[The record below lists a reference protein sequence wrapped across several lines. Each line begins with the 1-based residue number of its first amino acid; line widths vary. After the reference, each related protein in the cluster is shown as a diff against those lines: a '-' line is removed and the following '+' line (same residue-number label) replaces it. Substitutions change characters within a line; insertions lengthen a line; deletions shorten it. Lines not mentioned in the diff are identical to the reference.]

1 MSSERGLRCI
11 LTYQEASMAT
21 IERSTVVGVFTD
33 RVQAEQAINELRHA
47 GFSDDQI
54 GFILRGNPA
63 VEGTAQGETGS
74 DAGAGA
80 AAGAVSGGV
89 LGGVLGAA
97 AALLIPGFGPA
108 IAGGILTATLSGAAI
123 GAAAGGIIGA
133 LTGLGVPEEEARYY
147 QGEFEAGRTIVT
159 VKAANRYQE
168 ALDILRSNGAYD
180 ATTRPRLRDSSI
192 QTGS

>member
-1 MSSERGLRCI
+1 
-11 LTYQEASMAT
+11 MAT
-21 IERSTVVGVFTD
+21 IERSTVVGVFID
-33 RVQAEQAINELRHA
+33 RVQAEQAINELRRA

-54 GFILRGNPA
+54 GFILHGNPTE
-63 VEGTAQGETGS
+63 EGKTGS
-74 DAGAGA
+74 DAGTGV

-89 LGGVLGAA
+89 IGGVLGAA

-108 IAGGILTATLSGAAI
+108 IAGGILAATLGGAAI
-123 GAAAGGIIGA
+123 GAAAGGIMGA

-147 QGEFEAGRTIVT
+147 QSEFEAGRTIVT

-180 ATTRPRLRDSSI
+180 ATTRPRMHDLSAQTDS
-192 QTGS
+192 

>member
-1 MSSERGLRCI
+1 
-11 LTYQEASMAT
+11 MAP
-21 IERSTVVGVFTD
+21 IERSTVVGVFTG
-33 RVQAEQAINELRHA
+33 RLQAEQAINELRRA

-54 GFILRGNPA
+54 GFILRGNP
-63 VEGTAQGETGS
+63 VGESTEGETGS
-74 DAGAGA
+74 DPGAGA

-89 LGGVLGAA
+89 IGGVLGAA

-108 IAGGILTATLSGAAI
+108 IAGGILAATLGGAAI

-180 ATTRPRLRDSSI
+180 ATTRPRMRDPSV